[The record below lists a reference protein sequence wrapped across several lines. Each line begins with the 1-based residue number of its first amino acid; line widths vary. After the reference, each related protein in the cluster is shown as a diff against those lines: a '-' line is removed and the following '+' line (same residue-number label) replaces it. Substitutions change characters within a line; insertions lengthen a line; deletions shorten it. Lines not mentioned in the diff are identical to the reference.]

1 MAGGRTFLTTPVAI
15 LLAGV
20 AVGVG
25 LYAGLWTQTPESSP
39 VAPRTLPG
47 PDGRPAPVRRIT
59 KEDASAQATT
69 ALRAVWE
76 SRHGA
81 VVQACWA
88 PIAAGLP
95 AETQLSYT
103 LEAIFGADGKLLMEA
118 LQEARVVR
126 GDVTTSHPAF
136 RSLGTCVQRQL
147 GVFSIPPPGLQVRVT
162 IPVTLP

>member
-1 MAGGRTFLTTPVAI
+1 MAEGRTFLTTPVAI

-25 LYAGLWTQTPESSP
+25 LYAGLRTQAPEGSP

-47 PDGRPAPVRRIT
+47 PDGKPAPVRRIT

-69 ALRAVWE
+69 ALRAVWD
-76 SRHGA
+76 SKHGA
-81 VVQACWA
+81 MGQACWA
-88 PIAAGLP
+88 PIAGGLP
-95 AETQLSYT
+95 ADTQLSYT
-103 LEAIFGADGKLLMEA
+103 LDVTFGADGNLLMEA

-126 GDVTTSHPAF
+126 GDVPISHPAF

-147 GVFSIPPPGLQVRVT
+147 GVFSIPAPGLQVRVT
-162 IPVTLP
+162 VPVTLP